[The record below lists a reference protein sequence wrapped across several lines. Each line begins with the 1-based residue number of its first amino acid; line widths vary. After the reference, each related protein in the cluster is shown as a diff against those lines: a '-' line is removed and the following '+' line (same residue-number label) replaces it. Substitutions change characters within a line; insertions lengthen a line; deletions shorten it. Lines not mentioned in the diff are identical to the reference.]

1 MPRRDWT
8 RDELIVAFNLY
19 CRIPFGR
26 IHIRNPEIKALASAL
41 GRTPSSVSWK
51 LANFARLD
59 PALQKRQIRGAAHG
73 AKAEEKIWNEFSDNW
88 DSLAYESQQLLAEF
102 MQIPPMEL
110 LAKEEFPE
118 GRTRDAIVKARVNQ
132 SFFRSAVLA
141 AYDSQCCITGLSV
154 RELLTA
160 SHIVPWSVD
169 TKNRT
174 NPRNGLCLNAIHDRA
189 FDCGLITVTPDYRV
203 VISGAL
209 KRSLKAKDSLSRTLL
224 LDYEGQSIKLPD
236 QSVFACSKCR
246 LKPRVTVNTLARIFS
261 QPEGRN

>member
-73 AKAEEKIWNEFSDNW
+73 ANAEEKIWNEFSDNW

-141 AYDSQCCITGLSV
+141 AYDSQVCRCESFWRPATSCHGN
-154 RELLTA
+154 RPKE
-160 SHIVPWSVD
+160 SHESAKRRLPE
-169 TKNRT
+169 R
-174 NPRNGLCLNAIHDRA
+174 NPRQGIRLWIDHRYPRLSGSHFRCPQA
-189 FDCGLITVTPDYRV
+189 FP
-203 VISGAL
+203 
-209 KRSLKAKDSLSRTLL
+209 
-224 LDYEGQSIKLPD
+224 
-236 QSVFACSKCR
+236 
-246 LKPRVTVNTLARIFS
+246 
-261 QPEGRN
+261 

>member
-26 IHIRNPEIKALASAL
+26 IHIRNPEVKALASAL

-51 LANFARLD
+51 LANFARFD

-73 AKAEEKIWNEFSDNW
+73 AKAEEEIWNEFSENW
-88 DSLAYESQQLLAEF
+88 DSLAYESQQFLAKF
-102 MQIPPMEL
+102 MQIPPVEL
-110 LAKEEFPE
+110 LTKEEFPE
-118 GRTRDAIVKARVNQ
+118 GKTQDAIIKVRVNQ
-132 SFFRSAVLA
+132 GFFRSAVLA
-141 AYDSQCCITGLSV
+141 AYDCKCCITALSV

-160 SHIVPWSVD
+160 SHIVPWSID

-203 VISGAL
+203 AVSGTL
-209 KRSLKAKDSLSRTLL
+209 KRSLKAEDSICRKLL
-224 LDYEGQSIKLPD
+224 FDCEGRSIKLPERFVPD
-236 QSVFACSKCR
+236 QEFLRYHNEHCFK
-246 LKPRVTVNTLARIFS
+246 
-261 QPEGRN
+261 

>member
-19 CRIPFGR
+19 CRTPFGR
-26 IHIRNPEIKALASAL
+26 IHIRNPEIKELASAL

-73 AKAEEKIWNEFSDNW
+73 AKAEEEIWNEFSDNW

-102 MQIPPMEL
+102 MQIPPIEL

-141 AYDSQCCITGLSV
+141 AYGSQCCITGLSV

-160 SHIVPWSVD
+160 SHIVPWSID

-189 FDCGLITVTPDYRV
+189 FDCGLVTVTPDYRV

-209 KRSLKAKDSLSRTLL
+209 KRSLTAEDSICRKLM
-224 LDYEGQSIKLPD
+224 LDYEGNVSSFPNDLFRIK
-236 QSVFACSKCR
+236 SF
-246 LKPRVTVNTLARIFS
+246 
-261 QPEGRN
+261 

>member
-26 IHIRNPEIKALASAL
+26 IHIRSPEIIELAKKL

-59 PALQKRQIRGAAHG
+59 PALQKRHIRGATHG
-73 AKAEEKIWNEFSDNW
+73 SKAEEEVWEEFHRNW
-88 DSLAYESQQLLAEF
+88 DALAFESQRLMAQLRGV
-102 MQIPPMEL
+102 PPEAL
-110 LAKEEFPE
+110 VPPENFPE
-118 GRTRDAIVKARVNQ
+118 GKTRTAIVKARVNQ
-132 SFFRSAVLA
+132 AFFRSAVLA
-141 AYDSQCCITGLSV
+141 AYDCKCCVTGLSIPEV
-154 RELLTA
+154 LTA

-174 NPRNGLCLNAIHDRA
+174 NPRNGLCLNAVHDKA

-203 VISGAL
+203 RVSGVL
-209 KRSLKAKDSLSRTLL
+209 KRLSHSGDDIRQSLFLKYEGERIALPSRFLPDGAF
-224 LDYEGQSIKLPD
+224 LDYHNVH
-236 QSVFACSKCR
+236 VFR
-246 LKPRVTVNTLARIFS
+246 DARKA
-261 QPEGRN
+261 

>member
-51 LANFARLD
+51 LANFARFD

-118 GRTRDAIVKARVNQ
+118 GRTREAIVKARVNQ

-160 SHIVPWSVD
+160 SHIVPWSID
-169 TKNRT
+169 PKNRT

-209 KRSLKAKDSLSRTLL
+209 KRSLKAKDSLSGTLL
-224 LDYEGQSIKLPD
+224 LDYEGQSIKLPERFVPD
-236 QSVFACSKCR
+236 EEFLRYHNEHCFKR
-246 LKPRVTVNTLARIFS
+246 
-261 QPEGRN
+261 E

>member
-160 SHIVPWSVD
+160 SHIVPWSID

-224 LDYEGQSIKLPD
+224 LDYEGQSIKLPERFVPD
-236 QSVFACSKCR
+236 EEFLRYHNEHCFTR
-246 LKPRVTVNTLARIFS
+246 
-261 QPEGRN
+261 E

>member
-19 CRIPFGR
+19 CRTPFGR
-26 IHIRNPEIKALASAL
+26 IHIRNPEIKALARAL

-73 AKAEEKIWNEFSDNW
+73 AKAEKEIWNDFSDNW
-88 DSLAYESQQLLAEF
+88 DSLAYESQQLLAKF
-102 MQIPPMEL
+102 MHIPPTEL

-118 GRTRDAIVKARVNQ
+118 GKTRDAIVKARVNQ

-141 AYDSQCCITGLSV
+141 AYDCRCCITGLAV
-154 RELLTA
+154 PELLTA
-160 SHIVPWSVD
+160 SHIVPWSID

-174 NPRNGLCLNAIHDRA
+174 NPRNGLSLNAVHDRA
-189 FDCGLITVTPDYRV
+189 FDSGLVTVTPDYRIV
-203 VISGAL
+203 VSGAL
-209 KRSLKAKDSLSRTLL
+209 KRSLKAEDSLSRTLL
-224 LDYEGQSIKLPD
+224 LDYEGLSIKLSERFVPSEEFLRYHNERCFKRD
-236 QSVFACSKCR
+236 
-246 LKPRVTVNTLARIFS
+246 
-261 QPEGRN
+261 